1 MRRKAARHRFDTYIG
16 KIKVMDN
23 LRQSVAN
30 QSVRVVAYGSSDFY
44 ATGKGEQTMPVKEVF
59 NMAKRYMKV
68 VITPEPNTTK
78 NCAGCWNL
86 AEKCGKGGRS
96 IRCRSTQCSGWNRQ
110 CRNERNFNAC
120 ENLQLK
126 RVWLETTNDVLE
138 AFKSKRCTGTNNPL
152 ELGLPGIRVGS
163 IFTTRST

>member
-1 MRRKAARHRFDTYIG
+1 MRQKAALHRFDTYIG

-30 QSVRVVAYGSSDFY
+30 QSVRGVTYGSSDFY

-96 IRCRSTQCSGWNRQ
+96 IRCRSTQCSGWNP
-110 CRNERNFNAC
+110 C

-138 AFKSKRCTGTNNPL
+138 AFKSRRRTGTNNPL